1 MKLFWK
7 MNLNRTFFLP
17 FLLVGASLIFQ
28 GCKKSQD
35 KTLAKVG
42 RIKISQQDFSKELS
56 NSPQIYLNYLSTL
69 EGKKQF
75 LDILLKEKVLLNS
88 ARNSGVASN
97 KQVQKEMQ
105 QYVERAKEQEE
116 HFRKGLILREYLKQL
131 QDGRLKVE
139 DQEIKDYF
147 EKNKAEFESPA
158 KVVASHILSS
168 SEEEAQKALQRLKKG
183 EDFAKVAREVSKDP
197 SASRGGLIGE
207 VMRNDLSDLPSFEQA
222 LFSLKTGEISD
233 VVKTKIGYHIIK
245 KNGEQ
250 RLPGQS
256 YAQAVPQI
264 RRVLEKKKFE
274 DWMESEKKN
283 QKVWIDE
290 QVLASIS
297 LPQAEE
303 PSSQN
308 LIRP

>member
-1 MKLFWK
+1 MNIFWK
-7 MNLNRTFFLP
+7 KNLNKYFFLLFLFFG
-17 FLLVGASLIFQ
+17 FLLILQA
-28 GCKKSQD
+28 CKKSQD

-42 RIKISQQDFSKELS
+42 RIKISQEDFSKELA
-56 NSPQIYLNYLSTL
+56 NSPQIYINYLSTL

-97 KQVQKEMQ
+97 KQVRKDMR

-116 HFRKGLILREYLKQL
+116 QFRKGLILREYLREL
-131 QDGRLKVE
+131 QDGKLKIE

-147 EKNKAEFESPA
+147 EKNKAEFENPV

-168 SEEEAQKALQRLKKG
+168 TQEEAEKTLQRLKKG

-197 SASRGGLIGE
+197 SATRGGLIGE

-222 LFSLKTGEISD
+222 LFSLKTGEIST

-250 RLPGQS
+250 RLPGQA
-256 YAQAVPQI
+256 YEQAAPQI

-274 DWMESEKKN
+274 DWMEGEKKN

-297 LPQAEE
+297 LPQSE
-303 PSSQN
+303 PSSSQN
-308 LIRP
+308 LIR